1 MDCHGIVTRGRH
13 GVSGLLD
20 KLELAVRDGDREAVV
35 ADVSEA
41 LEAGQSPREILAD
54 GLVPGLRQLGQ
65 MFKDGQAY
73 LPEILISVRAMNA
86 GLEILQPLLAGDLP
100 PSKGVVVLGTV
111 EGDLH
116 DIGKRLVGML
126 LRGNG
131 FHVVDLGVDVNARA
145 FADAVAEHQAD
156 IVALSALLTTTTPQ
170 FGDVLDALTARG
182 LRGTVRVMVG
192 GAPVSQA
199 LADEI
204 GADGYADDCILAVDE
219 AERLLTCG
227 APEGNGV

>member
-1 MDCHGIVTRGRH
+1 MDRARLVGPRRHVVTRA
-13 GVSGLLD
+13 
-20 KLELAVRDGDREAVV
+20 LERLKSAVRDGDRDGVV
-35 ADVSEA
+35 REVRAA
-41 LEAGQSPREILAD
+41 LESGVPPRAVLAD

-86 GLEILQPLLAGDLP
+86 GLEILQPGLSGDVP
-100 PSKGVVVLGTV
+100 PSRGVVVLGTV

-131 FHVVDLGVDVNARA
+131 FNVVDLGVDVSAQA
-145 FADAVAEHQAD
+145 FVDAVAEHQAD
-156 IVALSALLTTTTPQ
+156 IIALSALLTTTTPQ
-170 FGDVLDALTARG
+170 FREVLDALTERG
-182 LRGTVRVMVG
+182 LRRAVRVMVG
-192 GAPVSQA
+192 GAPVSRA
-199 LADEI
+199 MADEI

-219 AERLLTCG
+219 AERLLTAG
-227 APEGNGV
+227 AAAGGGA